1 MQNYLIKNISL
12 VNEGK
17 TRVAD
22 LLIQNGRIEKIA
34 DQISPAFAVTEINGE
49 GKYLLPG
56 VIDDQ
61 VHFREPG
68 LTHKATI
75 YTEARAAVAGGV
87 TSFMEMP
94 NTLPPAFTQELLE
107 QKYAI
112 GARSSLANYSF
123 YMGTSNDNAEEALRT
138 NDKKKDVCGIKIFMG
153 SSTGNLLVDNYLT
166 LDRLFR
172 DSEVL
177 IATHCEDEKI
187 IRQNLERIKKEN
199 RELTAADHPL
209 IRDEEACFESS
220 LTAIQ
225 FAKKYGSRLHVFHL
239 STEKEM
245 QLFSNL
251 LPLEEKR
258 ITTEVC
264 VHHLHFSSDDY
275 ATLGNRIK
283 CNPAIKAPHNR
294 EALWKAL
301 LDDRLDLI
309 ATDHAPHTLE
319 EKGLVRNADG
329 SLSPIGGDGAH
340 AGSGRSGGGSGA
352 HAAGGSAYERAHA
365 GLPLVQHSLLLMLHY
380 VKEGR
385 ISLEKVVEKMSHAV
399 ATCFRIEERGYIR
412 EGYFADLVIVD
423 MGQPSTVLGPSGGH
437 PSAAVRV
444 HRSTAEEQGLP
455 QARPGNILYKC
466 GWSPLEG
473 FNFPASVTHTFVNG
487 HLVYGKEGFD
497 ESQWGRRLSFTP

>member
-1 MQNYLIKNISL
+1 MRNYLIRNAYI
-12 VNEGK
+12 VNEGRIS
-17 TRVAD
+17 TGD
-22 LLIQNGRIEKIA
+22 LLIKNGRIEKMG
-34 DQISPAFAVTEINGE
+34 SNLRPAFAVTEINGE

-94 NTLPPAFTQELLE
+94 NTIPPAFTQELLE
-107 QKYAI
+107 DKYAI
-112 GARSSLANYSF
+112 AARSSLANYSF

-138 NDKKKDVCGIKIFMG
+138 NEKKQEVCGIKIFMG

-187 IRQNLERIKKEN
+187 IRQNLGRLRQEG
-199 RELTAADHPL
+199 RELVAADHPL
-209 IRDEEACFESS
+209 IRDAEACFESS

-225 FAKKYGSRLHVFHL
+225 FAKKHNSRLHVFHL

-245 QLFSNL
+245 QLFTNL
-251 LPLEEKR
+251 LPQQEKR
-258 ITTEVC
+258 ITAEVC
-264 VHHLHFSSDDY
+264 VHHLHFTADDY
-275 ATLGNRIK
+275 ARLGNKIK
-283 CNPAIKAPHNR
+283 CNPAIKASNNR
-294 EALWKAL
+294 EALWTAL

-309 ATDHAPHTLE
+309 ATDHAPHTIE
-319 EKGLVRNADG
+319 EKSG
-329 SLSPIGGDGAH
+329 S
-340 AGSGRSGGGSGA
+340 
-352 HAAGGSAYERAHA
+352 YEKAHA

-380 VKEGR
+380 VQEGR

-399 ATCFRIEERGYIR
+399 AVCFRVAERGYIR
-412 EGYFADLVIVD
+412 EGYFADLVMVD
-423 MGQPSTVLGPSGGH
+423 MELPSV
-437 PSAAVRV
+437 V
-444 HRSTAEEQGLP
+444 E
-455 QARPGNILYKC
+455 PGNILYKC

-473 FNFPASVTHTFVNG
+473 FRFPASVTHTFVNG
-487 HLVYGKEGFD
+487 HLVYGNGVFD
-497 ESQWGRRLSFTP
+497 ESQWGHRLRFDR

>member
-1 MQNYLIKNISL
+1 MRNYLIRNAYI
-12 VNEGK
+12 VNEGRIS
-17 TRVAD
+17 TGD
-22 LLIQNGRIEKIA
+22 LLVKNGRIEKIGRDLLA
-34 DQISPAFAVTEINGE
+34 AFAVTEINGD
-49 GKYLLPG
+49 GKFLLPG

-75 YTEARAAVAGGV
+75 YTEAKAAVAGGV

-94 NTLPPAFTQELLE
+94 NTIPPAFTQELLE
-107 QKYAI
+107 DKYAL

-138 NDKKKDVCGIKIFMG
+138 NEKRRDVCGLKIFMG

-172 DSEVL
+172 DSAVL

-187 IRQNLERIKKEN
+187 IRRNLERLRQEG
-199 RELTAADHPL
+199 RELVAADHPV
-209 IRDEEACFESS
+209 IRDAEACFESS

-225 FAKKYGSRLHVFHL
+225 FAKRHNSRLHVFHL
-239 STEKEM
+239 STAKEM
-245 QLFSNL
+245 QLFTNL
-251 LPLEEKR
+251 LPQQEKR
-258 ITTEVC
+258 ITAEVC
-264 VHHLHFSSDDY
+264 VHHLHFTADDY
-275 ATLGNRIK
+275 ARLGNKIK

-294 EALWKAL
+294 EALWTAL

-319 EKGLVRNADG
+319 EKSG
-329 SLSPIGGDGAH
+329 S
-340 AGSGRSGGGSGA
+340 
-352 HAAGGSAYERAHA
+352 YEKAHA

-380 VKEGR
+380 VQEGK

-399 ATCFRIEERGYIR
+399 AVCFQIAERGYIR
-412 EGYFADLVIVD
+412 EGYHADLVLVDLERPSIVE
-423 MGQPSTVLGPSGGH
+423 
-437 PSAAVRV
+437 R
-444 HRSTAEEQGLP
+444 
-455 QARPGNILYKC
+455 GNILYKC

-473 FNFPASVTHTFVNG
+473 FRFPATVTHTFVNG
-487 HLVYGKEGFD
+487 HLVYGNGVFD
-497 ESQWGRRLSFTP
+497 ESQWGQRLRFDR

>member
-1 MQNYLIKNISL
+1 LHHKGFKSIFSMRNYLIRNVYI
-12 VNEGK
+12 VNEGRIS
-17 TRVAD
+17 TGD
-22 LLIQNGRIEKIA
+22 LLLKNGRIEKIGTNL
-34 DQISPAFAVTEINGE
+34 QPGFAVMEINGD

-56 VIDDQ
+56 IIDDQ

-75 YTEARAAVAGGV
+75 YTEAKAAVAGGV

-94 NTLPPAFTQELLE
+94 NTIPPAFTQDLLE
-107 QKYAI
+107 EKYAI

-138 NDKKKDVCGIKIFMG
+138 NEKKRDICGLKIFMG

-172 DSEVL
+172 ESEVL

-187 IRQNLERIKKEN
+187 IRRNLERLRQEG
-199 RELTAADHPL
+199 RELVAADHPV
-209 IRDEEACFESS
+209 IRDVDACFESS

-225 FAKKYGSRLHVFHL
+225 FAKKHNSRLHVFHL
-239 STEKEM
+239 TTEKEM

-251 LPLEEKR
+251 LPQEEKR
-258 ITTEVC
+258 ITAEVC
-264 VHHLHFSSDDY
+264 VHHLHFTADDY
-275 ATLGNRIK
+275 AGLGNKIK

-319 EKGLVRNADG
+319 EKSG
-329 SLSPIGGDGAH
+329 S
-340 AGSGRSGGGSGA
+340 
-352 HAAGGSAYERAHA
+352 YEKAHA

-380 VKEGR
+380 VREGR

-399 ATCFRIEERGYIR
+399 AICFQIAERGYIR
-412 EGYFADLVIVD
+412 EGYFADLVMVD
-423 MGQPSTVLGPSGGH
+423 LERPS
-437 PSAAVRV
+437 RV
-444 HRSTAEEQGLP
+444 SKDS
-455 QARPGNILYKC
+455 ILYKC

-473 FNFPASVTHTFVNG
+473 MEFPATVTHTFVNG
-487 HLVYGKEGFD
+487 HLVYGNGVFD
-497 ESQWGRRLSFTP
+497 ESHWGQRLHFDR